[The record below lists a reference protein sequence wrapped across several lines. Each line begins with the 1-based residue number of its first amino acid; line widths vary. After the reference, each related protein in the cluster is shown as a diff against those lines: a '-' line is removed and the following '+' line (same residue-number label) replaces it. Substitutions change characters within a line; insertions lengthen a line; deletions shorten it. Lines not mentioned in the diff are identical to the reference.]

1 MIQKARGRDQG
12 PKTRLN
18 NELIVEA
25 CKLLHEDIYFAGF
38 GPYVSPIWPS
48 VFSYFL
54 IFFFS

>member
-25 CKLLHEDIYFAGF
+25 CKLLHEDISYFAGF
-38 GPYVSPIWPS
+38 GPYVSPIWPQC
-48 VFSYFL
+48 V
-54 IFFFS
+54 